1 MQGPD
6 PRPTTTH
13 GVWSAPVAKKRR
25 PDSATGDLF
34 SPRPEA
40 ESELL
45 PIPEA
50 ISEVPAGSDVAS
62 FLPEVAPPVVPER
75 RVLASPSLY
84 YDSPYR
90 EFEHSGGIHLVDS
103 ILWCD
108 SDRKQDLA
116 FISHAHAD
124 YVGKNRRILATDKT
138 VKILTRGTGRI
149 EALTSPYKRSFTL
162 GTLELEM
169 HPAGHVLGSA
179 QLLIVRNGRRLV
191 YTSDPC
197 TRNTATAETGAPVPC
212 DVLVVPATYGLPH
225 YRFPPHEEVFA
236 QIRKFIDDCLEDRAT
251 PVLIANQIGTSQ
263 ELMVVLGKA
272 GYRLRVHRSIFDVAK
287 VYRDLGVAMPNSRRF
302 QGSPAKDEVVLFPPI
317 LRKHAS
323 IRKLRKFK
331 TALITGRAVDEGF
344 VLRNRVEAAFPLS
357 DCVDHAELLAF
368 IEGTGASEIY
378 LSDGYVQELSQEL
391 RDRGKRVY
399 PLQAPKQLTL
409 F

>member
-1 MQGPD
+1 MVYGP
-6 PRPTTTH
+6 RK
-13 GVWSAPVAKKRR
+13 VAKKRR
-25 PDSATGDLF
+25 PDESTGDLF
-34 SPRPEA
+34 APRTPPPLDDD
-40 ESELL
+40 ELV
-45 PIPEA
+45 PPA
-50 ISEVPAGSDVAS
+50 ISE
-62 FLPEVAPPVVPER
+62 LPEGTDVTSYLPEPTPLPMLERAPAQPP
-75 RVLASPSLY
+75 PSAY

-90 EFEHSGGIHLVDS
+90 EFEHAGGVHLVDS

-108 SDRKQDLA
+108 ADRRQDLA

-124 YVGKNRRILATDKT
+124 YMGKNRRILATDKT

-162 GTLELEM
+162 GPLELEM

-179 QLLIVRNGRRLV
+179 QLLIVRNGRRMI
-191 YTSDPC
+191 YTSDPN
-197 TRNTATAETGAPVPC
+197 TRVTATAERGAPVPC
-212 DVLVVPATYGLPH
+212 DVLVVPATYGLPR
-225 YRFPPHEEVFA
+225 YRFPPREEVLE
-236 QIRKFIDDCLEDRAT
+236 QIKKFIDDCLEDRAT

-263 ELMVVLGKA
+263 ELMYVLGKA

-344 VLRNRVEAAFPLS
+344 VLRSRVEAAFPLS
-357 DCVDHAELLAF
+357 DCVDHQELLEF

-378 LSDGYVQELSQEL
+378 LSEGYVEELSAEL
-391 RDRGKRVY
+391 RTRGKKVY
-399 PLQAPKQLTL
+399 PLRPPKQLDL
-409 F
+409 FAQP